1 MRERYIPPFIM
12 LLAGAVASIYNIVNK
27 TDVLTA
33 LKQLLAVL
41 IIFYIVGLVVK
52 AIYTAAVVRNAK
64 KSADVQTDTN
74 SVTGEK
80 DEETHTDDTQGQDNK
95 EQEKA

>member
-80 DEETHTDDTQGQDNK
+80 DEETHTDTQGQDNK